1 MITKA
6 FLLIIISFII
16 GGGAIILKGIKS
28 NDLLKNKE
36 RWIKYF
42 IYLGIVQLII
52 LAICYH
58 DLIRYISP
66 ILVGAGLMEVFYA
79 WKKSGQ
85 RPIILFMSLFF
96 FLIVSVFFIGFSFCG
111 DMPKQLL
118 VYLFVFLFDGFSQI
132 TGQLVGKH
140 KLSPKISPNKTIEGA
155 CGGFISVLLA
165 SFFIGTE
172 PFNNNLVSIVFL
184 PLLIGLLALSGDLLA
199 SYFKRLCHVK
209 DYSKL
214 IPAHGGV
221 LDRFDSFIFS
231 GAVYWFIFIL

>member
-16 GGGAIILKGIKS
+16 GGCAIILKGIKS
-28 NDLLKNKE
+28 KDLLKNKE

-42 IYLGIVQLII
+42 LYLGIVLLIV

-66 ILVGAGLMEVFYA
+66 LLVGAGLLEVFYV

-85 RPIILFMSLFF
+85 GPILLFMSLFF
-96 FLIVSVFFIGFSFCG
+96 FLMVAIFFIGFSFCG
-111 DMPKQLL
+111 DTPKQLL

-140 KLSPKISPNKTIEGA
+140 KLSPKISPNKTIEGT
-155 CGGFISVLLA
+155 CGGFISVVLA
-165 SFFIGTE
+165 SFFIGRE
-172 PFNNNLVSIVFL
+172 LFNNNPISIVLL

-199 SYFKRLCHVK
+199 SYFKRLCNVK
-209 DYSKL
+209 DYSNL

>member
-6 FLLIIISFII
+6 FILIIISFII
-16 GGGAIILKGIKS
+16 GGSAIILKGIKS
-28 NDLLKNKE
+28 KDLLKNKE

-42 IYLGIVQLII
+42 IYLGIVQLIV

-66 ILVGAGLMEVFYA
+66 LLVGAGLMEVFYV

-85 RPIILFMSLFF
+85 RSIILFMSLFF

-111 DMPKQLL
+111 DTPQQLL

-140 KLSPKISPNKTIEGA
+140 KLSPRISPHKTIEGA

-165 SFFIGTE
+165 SFFIVAE
-172 PFNNNLVSIVFL
+172 PFNNNLAAIVLL

-231 GAVYWFIFIL
+231 GAVYWFLFIL

>member
-1 MITKA
+1 MITKV
-6 FLLIIISFII
+6 FLLIITSFVI
-16 GGGAIILKGIKS
+16 GGCAIILKGIKS
-28 NDLLKNKE
+28 KDLLKNKE

-42 IYLGIVQLII
+42 LYLGIVHLII

-66 ILVGAGLMEVFYA
+66 LLIGGGLIEVFYA

-85 RPIILFMSLFF
+85 RTIILFMSLFF
-96 FLIVSVFFIGFSFCG
+96 FLMVSIFFIGFSFCG
-111 DMPKQLL
+111 DTPKQLR

-132 TGQLVGKH
+132 TGQLMGKR
-140 KLSPKISPNKTIEGA
+140 KLSPKISPNKTVEGA

-165 SFFIGTE
+165 SFFIGGE
-172 PFNNNLVSIVFL
+172 LFNNNFISIVLL

-199 SYFKRLCHVK
+199 SYFKRLCNVK
-209 DYSKL
+209 DYSNL